1 MKSQEIYSHRM
12 DQFGSVNEEDSST
25 VERLRDQRIKR
36 GECPTCQRKTHKIS
50 RFRGK
55 REPLTIEGEVVN
67 GICLHCNPL
76 TKSSATSPTKS
87 RSQAPVPVPD
97 TFECD
102 DDFTVASEITLDTTI
117 QQQANAAKRST
128 RYFESVSEETP
139 MTEFRKRDNGD
150 QIPTNIIGAQ
160 RGRSKM
166 SRLVEEDDDE
176 DEKWEKQQRRQKFHP
191 MSREMYLFNSER
203 SLGIESTGTD
213 GSENSSEHFR
223 PPTLHPLSKY
233 IYNSERSL
241 PVSTNESESSDPNK
255 FCKQQSDRSLA
266 TDSQNISSN
275 DSDKGGNPRTIPMK
289 REQST
294 NSLLSSESGY
304 SSDGQRIKS
313 LLQGS
318 QSIKTKVC
326 ENLTL
331 PKSHNQGGKDDS
343 LQQKRDHQ
351 HIKSDSFKPSPVKPA
366 SSENRRPNRFSLR
379 QVEQNRFSLTLKDL
393 PRAKL
398 RASDPTDYNY
408 EMELDNSRNWDSADI
423 LRDAAAEANGEKFS
437 LDDFIKEMEAEKEQL
452 ANSKQRPDD
461 NLPHVAATETTSSTD
476 KLEAMFSSLSLPP
489 SPADEAK

>member
-55 REPLTIEGEVVN
+55 REPLTIEGEVVD

-76 TKSSATSPTKS
+76 TEWG
-87 RSQAPVPVPD
+87 R
-97 TFECD
+97 
-102 DDFTVASEITLDTTI
+102 
-117 QQQANAAKRST
+117 
-128 RYFESVSEETP
+128 
-139 MTEFRKRDNGD
+139 RDKE
-150 QIPTNIIGAQ
+150 
-160 RGRSKM
+160 RGQPSKM
-166 SRLVEEDDDE
+166 SRLVEEEDDDE
-176 DEKWEKQQRRQKFHP
+176 DEKWKKQQRRQKFHP
-191 MSREMYLFNSER
+191 MSMYLFNSSEL
-203 SLGIESTGTD
+203 SLGIESTD

-223 PPTLHPLSKY
+223 PPTLHPLSKH
-233 IYNSERSL
+233 IHNSERSL
-241 PVSTNESESSDPNK
+241 PLATNESEISDPNK
-255 FCKQQSDRSLA
+255 FEESA
-266 TDSQNISSN
+266 
-275 DSDKGGNPRTIPMK
+275 
-289 REQST
+289 

-489 SPADEAK
+489 SPADEAKMTKTKKKRKGRKPKPKKK